1 SYVAQDTKTELS
13 NRLFFDNQLA
23 TLLEDQEKVG
33 SHGVVMMVRLPDFTL
48 LRDSW
53 GITLAEEQISTLI
66 NLLSTFMTRYPGAL
80 LARYH
85 RSDFAI
91 LLPHRTLKEAESIAG
106 QLLKAVDALPG
117 NKMIDRADMVHIG
130 IRVCRSGQSPEQVM
144 DPDEAATQNSI
155 LQGG

>member
-1 SYVAQDTKTELS
+1 MLLTEIQSAREQRSRLDTLIRSYVAQDTKTGLS

-91 LLPHRTLKEAESIAG
+91 LLPHRTLKEGGKYCRAIIKSGRCAS
-106 QLLKAVDALPG
+106 ALI
-117 NKMIDRADMVHIG
+117 K
-130 IRVCRSGQSPEQVM
+130 
-144 DPDEAATQNSI
+144 
-155 LQGG
+155 

>member
-1 SYVAQDTKTELS
+1 
-13 NRLFFDNQLA
+13 
-23 TLLEDQEKVG
+23 
-33 SHGVVMMVRLPDFTL
+33 MMVRLPDFTL

-91 LLPHRTLKEAESIAG
+91 LLPHRTLKRR
-106 QLLKAVDALPG
+106 KASPG
-117 NKMIDRADMVHIG
+117 NY
-130 IRVCRSGQSPEQVM
+130 
-144 DPDEAATQNSI
+144 
-155 LQGG
+155 